1 MSDLRAILRCLL
13 FILVCLSSPF
23 AAFADDSVALVAENV
38 RQPLLGKLQRYYDA
52 DNRLNIADV
61 AQLARDGK
69 FENIE
74 RNDGLGYVSGTI
86 WLRFRVDRAPEV
98 PATWWL
104 EVRRPALDEVDLFQA
119 GVDGWRVAQQ
129 GDNRPW
135 AGREVRNRNSV
146 FVLEIAPGVSEYYV
160 RIRTTSSSAARLTL
174 WQPSAFAS
182 YAARDMVLISGFA
195 MSIAV
200 VILINL
206 MMAGYLRQRVYL
218 IYSLNLLSFAGLM
231 LLVEGLLHVLLSPS
245 APLRVES
252 WVSLFHPLLM
262 LIMGLLLREIVSL
275 REQAPRL
282 DRTFLGALLLVAALG
297 LLALPLGLSD
307 ILKPWLWKLF
317 LLEVIVNIGVALW
330 LAARGN
336 RGARFYLLAFGVLM
350 LGGVFSIL
358 GNLGW
363 LPDPALG
370 HILPLVGS
378 ILHMV
383 LMQMTVNDRVLIAKR
398 AYDQAREHALA
409 AEKRATEGLNREVAQ
424 RTEALEN
431 ALASEQRVAEQQKT
445 FVRLISHEFRTP
457 LAVIDASAHSMSLLP
472 SLPEDAASRC
482 GNIRQAT
489 HRLTTML
496 EKCVAESRLEAEQGP
511 DLQPMHVANLIKVL
525 QDQLALEAP
534 GRAVLFHAPLADATL
549 HGDPLLLQILFGN
562 LLSNAL
568 KYSPEDSLVRMDF
581 IPEAG
586 RMRIRVSDHGCG
598 IPADELPRVF
608 DKFMRG
614 SHPEQTSGLGL
625 GLPLAK
631 KIAELHGATI
641 DVDSKPGQGTR
652 VSVLMPTG
660 DGQDI
665 QQHP

>member
-1 MSDLRAILRCLL
+1 M
-13 FILVCLSSPF
+13 VM
-23 AAFADDSVALVAENV
+23 
-38 RQPLLGKLQRYYDA
+38 
-52 DNRLNIADV
+52 
-61 AQLARDGK
+61 
-69 FENIE
+69 
-74 RNDGLGYVSGTI
+74 
-86 WLRFRVDRAPEV
+86 
-98 PATWWL
+98 
-104 EVRRPALDEVDLFQA
+104 
-119 GVDGWRVAQQ
+119 
-129 GDNRPW
+129 
-135 AGREVRNRNSV
+135 
-146 FVLEIAPGVSEYYV
+146 
-160 RIRTTSSSAARLTL
+160 LT
-174 WQPSAFAS
+174 
-182 YAARDMVLISGFA
+182 
-195 MSIAV
+195 
-200 VILINL
+200 
-206 MMAGYLRQRVYL
+206 
-218 IYSLNLLSFAGLM
+218 
-231 LLVEGLLHVLLSPS
+231 
-245 APLRVES
+245 
-252 WVSLFHPLLM
+252 
-262 LIMGLLLREIVSL
+262 MGLLLREIVSL
-275 REQAPRL
+275 REQAPRF
-282 DRTFLGALLLVAALG
+282 DRTFLAALLLVATLG
-297 LLALPLGLSD
+297 VLAVPLGLSD

-317 LLEVIVNIGVALW
+317 LLEMIVNIGVAVW

-336 RGARFYLLAFGVLM
+336 RGARFYLMAFGVLL

-370 HILPLVGS
+370 HIMPLVGT

-383 LMQMTVNDRVLIAKR
+383 LMQMTVNDRVLAAKR
-398 AYDQAREHALA
+398 SYDQAREQALA

-431 ALASEQRVAEQQKT
+431 ALASEQRVVEQQKM

-457 LAVIDASAHSMSLLP
+457 LAVIDASARSMSLLP

-489 HRLTTML
+489 HRLGALL

-511 DLQPMHVANLIKVL
+511 DLQPMQVANLIKVL

-534 GRAVLFHAPLADATL
+534 GRAVQFNAPVADATL
-549 HGDPLLLQILFGN
+549 QGDPLLLQIMFGN

-568 KYSPEDSLVRMDF
+568 KYSPEDSAVRMDF

-586 RMRIRVSDHGCG
+586 RMRIRVSDYGSG

-614 SHPEQTSGLGL
+614 SHPEQTTGLGL

-641 DVDSKPGQGTR
+641 DIDSQPGQGTR

-665 QQHP
+665 QQRP

>member
-1 MSDLRAILRCLL
+1 MPDLCAILRCLL
-13 FILVCLSSPF
+13 LILLSLSWPL
-23 AAFADDSVALVAENV
+23 AVLADDAILLVAENE
-38 RQPLLGKLQRYYDA
+38 RQPLFGKLQRYYDA
-52 DNRLNIADV
+52 DNRLGIADV
-61 AQLARDGK
+61 VQLARDEK
-69 FENIE
+69 FEDIE
-74 RNDGLGYVSGTI
+74 RNDGLGYVTGTI
-86 WLRFRVDRAPEV
+86 WLRFRVDRAPVV

-104 EVRRPALDEVDLFQA
+104 EVRRPALDEVDLFQTGA
-119 GVDGWRVAQQ
+119 DGWRVAQQ

-146 FVLEIAPGVSEYYV
+146 FVLEIAPGTNEYFV
-160 RIRTTSSSAARLTL
+160 RIRTTSSSATRLTL

-182 YAARDMVLISGFA
+182 YAVLDMVLVSGFA
-195 MSIAV
+195 ISIAV

-206 MMAGYLRQRVYL
+206 LMAGHLRERIYFF
-218 IYSLNLLSFAGLM
+218 YSLNLLSFAGLM
-231 LLVEGLLHVLLSPS
+231 LLVEGLLHVLVSPS
-245 APLRVES
+245 TSLRVES
-252 WVSLFHPLLM
+252 WVSVFHPMVM
-262 LIMGLLLREIVSL
+262 LTMGLLLREIVSL
-275 REQAPRL
+275 RQQAPRL
-282 DRTFLGALLLVAALG
+282 DRIFLTALLLVATLG
-297 LLALPLGLSD
+297 VLAVPLGLSD
-307 ILKPWLWKLF
+307 MLKPWLWKLF
-317 LLEVIVNIGVALW
+317 LLEMIVNIGVAVW

-336 RGARFYLLAFGVLM
+336 RGARFYLMAFGVLL

-370 HILPLVGS
+370 HIMPLVGT

-383 LMQMTVNDRVLIAKR
+383 LMQMTVNDRVLAAKR
-398 AYDQAREHALA
+398 AYDQAREQALA
-409 AEKRATEGLNREVAQ
+409 AEKLATEGLNREVAQ

-431 ALASEQRVAEQQKT
+431 ALASEQRVAEQQKM

-457 LAVIDASAHSMSLLP
+457 LAVIDASARSMSLLP

-489 HRLTTML
+489 HRLIALL

-511 DLQPMHVANLIKVL
+511 DLQPMHVAKLIKVL
-525 QDQLALEAP
+525 QDQLTLEAP
-534 GRAVLFHAPLADATL
+534 GREVQFHAPVADAIVQ
-549 HGDPLLLQILFGN
+549 GDSLLLQIMFGN

-568 KYSPEDSLVRMDF
+568 KYSSEDSTVRMEF

-614 SHPEQTSGLGL
+614 SHPEQTTGLGL

-641 DVDSKPGQGTR
+641 DIDSQSGQGTR
-652 VSVLMPTG
+652 VSVLMPAG
-660 DGQDI
+660 DRQDI
-665 QQHP
+665 